1 MVCESTPLNIISSIY
16 DDKSSFDINWI
27 KLYREMKQLS
37 NECDPNIQP
46 EHNDTGFCI
55 DLLLHILST
64 VKNQPHLFNDGIGV
78 SEWDYIVK
86 FWGMVTERLFHHTN
100 LRLKWGDTHLT
111 VSDTISDL
119 LLKVDMRILH
129 DSVRQRFNVETDL
142 GVLEAAEEDPGD
154 VKYTSDRCK
163 VTIESKAIIDKFVL
177 DGCLIDSVDSLQ
189 VSGLELHFG
198 RTTLARPGLYI
209 ADQFYTTT
217 IDKSLNNISRY
228 FDLACHL
235 LCFRDQCI
243 QIYNKYEDHLTN
255 SRTKKIATKRNF
267 QYLPE
272 DELVLKQSY
281 IRGSWSPPR
290 TSKTTPP
297 PPPKKLFGT
306 TE

>member
-1 MVCESTPLNIISSIY
+1 
-16 DDKSSFDINWI
+16 
-27 KLYREMKQLS
+27 
-37 NECDPNIQP
+37 
-46 EHNDTGFCI
+46 
-55 DLLLHILST
+55 
-64 VKNQPHLFNDGIGV
+64 
-78 SEWDYIVK
+78 
-86 FWGMVTERLFHHTN
+86 
-100 LRLKWGDTHLT
+100 
-111 VSDTISDL
+111 
-119 LLKVDMRILH
+119 MRILH

-235 LCFRDQCI
+235 LCFRDQYI